1 MTKEMMEKIREK
13 AKRFFA
19 LSDVDSI
26 QIIIFQPH
34 FSKTHKT
41 ERCQLESKAGRW
53 LSRCCTTDTKINAV
67 FFPGPTYIDRVPYFH

>member
-1 MTKEMMEKIREK
+1 MMEKIREK

-34 FSKTHKT
+34 FSKVQKLIKPSDVNWKAKLVVG
-41 ERCQLESKAGRW
+41 CQGVVRQMKGNFR
-53 LSRCCTTDTKINAV
+53 
-67 FFPGPTYIDRVPYFH
+67 